1 MVTPRRTQFLK
12 MTIER
17 LFHLHLGYEIAAVHS
32 VYQYKMQLTTLLFR
46 MASGSVKVDFSGKSG
61 IEGSFSEPGI

>member
-1 MVTPRRTQFLK
+1 MVTPRGTQFLK

-17 LFHLHLGYEIAAVHS
+17 PFHVQLGYEIAVHF
-32 VYQYKMQLTTLLFR
+32 VYLYKMELTVLLFR

-61 IEGSFSEPGI
+61 VEGSFSEPGI